1 MRVEIKEDS
10 LKSDGYILVSG
21 DIITVPDD
29 VGAAW
34 CARGWAA
41 DTAGIVATGERVVLD
56 ASLIVHTAKQAV
68 TGEEVSNG

>member
-1 MRVEIKEDS
+1 MRIEVTEDF
-10 LKSDGYILVSG
+10 LKSDGYILVAG
-21 DIITVPDD
+21 DIITVPDE

-34 CARGWAA
+34 CALGWAK

-56 ASLIVHTAKQAV
+56 ASLIVHSAKQTV